1 MKKLIT
7 LIFLFFSTNLIA
19 SELAIIDIEFIFAN
33 SKKGKLINSE
43 IIKTNND
50 LKEKFLSDEKK
61 FTEREATIRSKKNI
75 LSTEEYE
82 KEVNKFKEDLKI
94 YNQKKQKK
102 FQEIQEINSKKIK
115 DFYEILNNV
124 LINYSN
130 ENNIQTVIDKKYIL
144 ISKSNSDITNQIL
157 EIFNKWPYKWI
168 V

>member
-19 SELAIIDIEFIFAN
+19 SEIAVIDIEFIFAN

-144 ISKSNSDITNQIL
+144 ISKSNSDITNLIL
-157 EIFNKWPYKWI
+157 EILNK
-168 V
+168 

>member
-19 SELAIIDIEFIFAN
+19 SEIAVIDIEFIFAN

-75 LSTEEYE
+75 LSTEEYD

-144 ISKSNSDITNQIL
+144 ISKSNSDITNLIL
-157 EIFNKWPYKWI
+157 EILNKWAYKWI

>member
-144 ISKSNSDITNQIL
+144 ISKSNSDITNLIL
-157 EIFNKWPYKWI
+157 EILNK
-168 V
+168 

>member
-1 MKKLIT
+1 MKILIT

-43 IIKTNND
+43 IIKINND

-144 ISKSNSDITNQIL
+144 ISKSNSDITNLIL
-157 EIFNKWPYKWI
+157 EILNK
-168 V
+168 

>member
-19 SELAIIDIEFIFAN
+19 SEIAVIDIEFIFAN

-75 LSTEEYE
+75 LSTEEYD

-144 ISKSNSDITNQIL
+144 ISKSNSDITNLIL
-157 EIFNKWPYKWI
+157 EILNK
-168 V
+168 

>member
-61 FTEREATIRSKKNI
+61 FTEREANIRSKKNI
-75 LSTEEYE
+75 LSTEEYD

-144 ISKSNSDITNQIL
+144 ISKSNSDITNLIL
-157 EIFNKWPYKWI
+157 EILNK
-168 V
+168 

>member
-19 SELAIIDIEFIFAN
+19 SELVIIDIEFIFAN

-61 FTEREATIRSKKNI
+61 FTEREATIIAKKNI
-75 LSTEEYE
+75 LSTEEYK

-102 FQEIQEINSKKIK
+102 FKEIQEINSKKIK

-157 EIFNKWPYKWI
+157 EILNKRSHK
-168 V
+168 

>member
-75 LSTEEYE
+75 LSTEEYD

-144 ISKSNSDITNQIL
+144 ISKSNSDITNLIL
-157 EIFNKWPYKWI
+157 EILNK
-168 V
+168 

>member
-1 MKKLIT
+1 MKILIT

-61 FTEREATIRSKKNI
+61 FTEREANIRSKKNI
-75 LSTEEYE
+75 LSTEEYD

-144 ISKSNSDITNQIL
+144 ISKSNSDITNLIL
-157 EIFNKWPYKWI
+157 EILNK
-168 V
+168 